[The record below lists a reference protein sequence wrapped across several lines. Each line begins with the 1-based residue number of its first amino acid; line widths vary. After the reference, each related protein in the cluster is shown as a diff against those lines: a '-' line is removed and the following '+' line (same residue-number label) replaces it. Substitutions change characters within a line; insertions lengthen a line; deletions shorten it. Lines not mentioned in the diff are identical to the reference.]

1 MMNSYT
7 FVFAFTSTDLAKELN
22 IGDIASL
29 DYENCEYVIKKHG
42 KVYSKEQIIAQ
53 NDDVDLLLSN
63 IHEEH
68 DPFMIWDGSRV
79 DKIIGA
85 VVRVISIT
93 NNYVLTSPIS
103 QYHTDILTKMIDE
116 AKENSVEDLVEEIL
130 ADLKNI
136 PDRTGLTMDDMVN
149 HSHAGLGM
157 DNIVSHTHN
166 LETCDCKMKTEKE
179 DKGMFSNLG
188 SSFGKIDSKQF
199 RLSINGLT
207 VLGKDD
213 KYYTF
218 NPDTRE
224 LVEVTTGFFDDMKDL
239 LFLMP
244 TTELEV
250 SDIILHQGKPYY
262 ITKVSENTVKGVD
275 FEDAVESVLI
285 PKTNVFGIKY
295 YTKVFNCLGTNNV
308 LGSDIASNPM
318 MAYALMGGKDFDLSK
333 VMMFQALSGNNKGLT
348 DFSENPIML
357 MALMSNEKG
366 GELSDFAKMQVLTQL
381 ANNKK
386 ANKPAKENK

>member
-7 FVFAFTSTDLAKELN
+7 FVFAFTSNDLAKELN
-22 IGDIASL
+22 IGDIVSL
-29 DYENCEYVIKKHG
+29 DYESGEYAIKKHG
-42 KVYSKEQIIAQ
+42 KVYSFEQIIVQ

-68 DPFMIWDGSRV
+68 NPFIIWDSSRV
-79 DKIIGA
+79 DEIIGSI
-85 VVRVISIT
+85 VRVISIT

-103 QYHTDILTKMIDE
+103 QYHTDILTKMISD
-116 AKENSVEDLVEEIL
+116 AKENSVEVLVEEIL
-130 ADLKNI
+130 SDLKNI
-136 PDRTGLTMDDMVN
+136 PTHLDLAIEDMP
-149 HSHAGLGM
+149 SH
-157 DNIVSHTHN
+157 DHN
-166 LETCDCKMKTEKE
+166 SKICNCKMETEKE

-188 SSFGKIDSKQF
+188 SSFGKIDSRQF

-333 VMMFQALSGNNKGLT
+333 MMMFQALSGNNKGLT

-381 ANNKK
+381 TNNKK